1 MSLLDRYLAAVG
13 RALPKAQRR
22 DILAELR
29 DELSSQVEALSERL
43 GRPANEDDLAEL
55 VRAYGHPLVVAGRYS
70 PHNTLIGPRTYPV
83 FVDVTR
89 LVLLAT
95 ATFYILLGLL
105 RGLLGGDLAQTAPHI
120 AWELAQVALFEIGG
134 LVLLFAGLDRDGGL
148 ERRLSAWS
156 PKRLPAAKIKEDPR
170 RRLAGE
176 VALGVL
182 FIGLW
187 TRLIPV
193 EILFHYDGPL
203 RAAPAVAFHPIWWAV
218 LVVAVVRL
226 LSAASELYRGDL
238 ARFFSGVNIVAGLAS
253 LAVLWWAWRALPLVI
268 FTGAPAAEG
277 IQRLVQRGMTVSLVL
292 LAIGVCGD
300 LIRDGRRIAAG
311 RGD

>member
-13 RALPKAQRR
+13 RALPRAQRR

-29 DELSSQVEALSERL
+29 DELSSQVEALSDRL
-43 GRPANEDDLAEL
+43 GRPADDDDLVEL

-105 RGLLGGDLAQTAPHI
+105 RGLLGGDLAQAAPHI

-134 LVLLFAGLDRDGGL
+134 LVLLFVALDRDGGV
-148 ERRLSAWS
+148 ERRLDAWS
-156 PKRLPAAKIKEDPR
+156 PRTLPAAKIKEDPR

-176 VALGVL
+176 VALGFL

-187 TRLIPV
+187 TRVIPLDR
-193 EILFHYDGPL
+193 LFHYDGPL
-203 RAAPAVAFHPIWWAV
+203 SAEMAPGSHPLWWAV
-218 LVVAVVRL
+218 LALAVVRL
-226 LSAASELYRGDL
+226 LSAAGELYRGDRVRL
-238 ARFFSGVNIVAGLAS
+238 FSGVNVVAGLLS
-253 LAVLWWAWRALPLVI
+253 LAVLCWAWRTLPLVI
-268 FTGAPAAEG
+268 FSGAPAAEG
-277 IQRLVQRGMTVSLVL
+277 VQRLVERGMTVALAL

-300 LIRDGRRIAAG
+300 LIRDGRRLAAG

>member
-13 RALPKAQRR
+13 RALPKTQRR

-29 DELSSQVEALSERL
+29 DELSSQVEALAERL
-43 GRPANEDDLAEL
+43 GRPAGEDDLAEL

-70 PHNTLIGPRTYPV
+70 SHNTLIGPRTYPV

-89 LVLLAT
+89 LVLAAT
-95 ATFYILLGLL
+95 ATFYVLLGLL
-105 RGLLGGDLAQTAPHI
+105 RGLLGGDLPQAAPHI

-134 LVLLFAGLDRDGGL
+134 LVLLFAALDRDGGL
-148 ERRLSAWS
+148 ERRLSSWS
-156 PKRLPAAKIKEDPR
+156 PRSLPAARIKEDPR

-176 VALGVL
+176 IALGVL

-187 TRLIPV
+187 TRVIPV
-193 EILFHYDGPL
+193 ERLFHYDGPL
-203 RAAPAVAFHPIWWAV
+203 MAELTPAFDLLWWAV
-218 LVVAVVRL
+218 LALAVVRL
-226 LSAASELYRGDL
+226 LSAAGELYRGDWVRL
-238 ARFFSGVNIVAGLAS
+238 FSGVNVMAGLSS
-253 LAVLWWAWRALPLVI
+253 LGVLWWAWRALPLVI
-268 FTGAPAAEG
+268 FSGAPAAEG
-277 IQRLVQRGMTVSLVL
+277 IQRLTARGMTVGLVL

-300 LIRDGRRIAAG
+300 LIRDGRRLAAG